1 MEVVWI
7 LLLYLPF
14 AYFMGK
20 LLDRLLTIWL
30 DRETNIIGKGK
41 KQPAT
46 HDKTPAFAKPKF
58 GIVSL
63 ARRWPSTDHY

>member
-20 LLDRLLTIWL
+20 ILDGLLTVWL
-30 DRETNIIGKGK
+30 DRETNTGGKGE
-41 KQPAT
+41 KQPAPRR
-46 HDKTPAFAKPKF
+46 TPTFAKPKF
-58 GIVSL
+58 GSIPL
-63 ARRWPSTDHY
+63 ASRAHSADH